1 MTIGP
6 VSVEF
11 AHCYEG
17 WSGDLNGF
25 LAVNGPSSRTQFRDL
40 SPFRNPSTAAAMPSA
55 AYLIRLVQALTPETE
70 GDGS

>member
-1 MTIGP
+1 VTIGP